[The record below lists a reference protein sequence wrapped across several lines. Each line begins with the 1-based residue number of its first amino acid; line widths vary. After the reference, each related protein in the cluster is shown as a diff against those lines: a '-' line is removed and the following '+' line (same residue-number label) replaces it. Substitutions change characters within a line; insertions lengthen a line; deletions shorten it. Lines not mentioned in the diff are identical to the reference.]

1 VGPTSP
7 TPVAPPPASVPGEAR
22 CPQSG
27 LNLHAPQ
34 FRQCTNA
41 YCAELRPL
49 AQGKAVSAELLMAI
63 AMQES
68 NCGVNLVGDGG
79 SSCGPMQMQLNVA
92 NMYRQ
97 KCGMDVNI
105 PIQCGWLQDK
115 ANWDKAMCLAAEYLK
130 DLATPCGSATENVAA
145 GYNGGPSGACGPS
158 ANCPGLKRWECLYD
172 DNAHQICN
180 NGYNVTRNYAT
191 QVLYCTQ
198 NPG

>member
-1 VGPTSP
+1 
-7 TPVAPPPASVPGEAR
+7 
-22 CPQSG
+22 
-27 LNLHAPQ
+27 
-34 FRQCTNA
+34 
-41 YCAELRPL
+41 
-49 AQGKAVSAELLMAI
+49 
-63 AMQES
+63 
-68 NCGVNLVGDGG
+68 
-79 SSCGPMQMQLNVA
+79 MQMQLNVA